1 MKRLCPIAMVLALG
15 LACGPD
21 KALLMETKF
30 DASLRQKISS
40 IGENDPP
47 QILAVM
53 GKCSTTIDALMR
65 QDLIEAGADVRT
77 MQGDIFTANVSS
89 EDVLK
94 VAALDFV
101 VQVQL
106 SKESQLFSK

>member
-1 MKRLCPIAMVLALG
+1 MKLPFSIVMFLALG
-15 LACGPD
+15 LGCGPD
-21 KALLMETKF
+21 KAFLMETKF

-47 QILAVM
+47 EMLAVL

-77 MQGDIFTANVSS
+77 MQNDIFTANVSS
-89 EDVLK
+89 ENILN

-101 VQVQL
+101 TQVQL
-106 SKESQLFSK
+106 SKESQPFSK